1 MRIGK
6 MIEKGR
12 KEKNISQEKLA
23 EKIGITRQ
31 TLSNYENGITM
42 PSLDQIKNICDI
54 LDMSLD
60 EVIGINSMSSKVS
73 KTEKLVKKQNRY
85 TKTIL
90 ITLYV
95 IIMIFLIFIMI
106 YYFSKHDFTKKY
118 QTEFFCY
125 LKNDK
130 TIGYDISME
139 GKINSENDEL
149 IDNYVIN
156 ACYYDG
162 DGNAYLDIDYSD
174 HGNPKTHPTVPHE
187 HDIWFDDDG
196 GFHRGRDKGINK

>member
-95 IIMIFLIFIMI
+95 IIMIFLIFVMI
-106 YYFSKHDFTKKY
+106 YFFNKHDFTKKY

-162 DGNAYLDIDYSD
+162 DGNGCHNIIL
-174 HGNPKTHPTVPHE
+174 N
-187 HDIWFDDDG
+187 G
-196 GFHRGRDKGINK
+196 GSSIALAMESVKIIKNHLLEEGYICY